1 LLPNSAPEGLLEVG
15 RIGKPHGVRGDVFL
29 SLTSDLEQRRS
40 VGSELI
46 IIEGGKQRTLTI
58 ATVRPQQDR
67 WVVHFEG
74 IDDRN
79 AVEKLTNKYLYAEPI
94 EGAEGLWVHQ
104 LIGSDVVDMAGTSWG
119 TCTGVLHNPAHDLL
133 ESWHQVFSCRFR
145 LWSHAL
151 MASPSLIRQ
160 KAFAKHCYLTHLTTK
175 NR

>member
-46 IIEGGKQRTLTI
+46 IVEGGTQRTLTI

-94 EGAEGLWVHQ
+94 DGAEGLWVHQ
-104 LIGSDVVDMAGTSWG
+104 LIGSEVVDMAGTSWG

-133 ESWHQVFSCRFR
+133 ELASGVLVPIPFVESCIDGVTTINPPEGLRE
-145 LWSHAL
+145 AL
-151 MASPSLIRQ
+151 LSDTS
-160 KAFAKHCYLTHLTTK
+160 
-175 NR
+175 NDEE